1 MVKSSSLDIGDP
13 LAFVFEQ
20 KNLKV
25 LSGVIAV
32 SAVIA
37 MASVLLVFQMGQPR
51 IWMSMSR
58 DGLLPKAF
66 SRIHPTYKSPSF
78 ATVVTGFVVAVPSLF
93 MNLTIVTDLCSI
105 GTLFAFVLVCAGVL
119 VLQNK
124 PGVQYGK
131 FRTPYVNSKYIIP
144 VLFIIGIIFQLTYNS
159 ESSSNFILNK
169 PVLNTPTHLITSL
182 SSQEIKKVKMATLQ
196 TADSISTNIASLDL
210 EASLSEMAPD
220 KYQTFIDHLDIDHDK
235 KYERGLSLFRHKVP
249 LWIFFISCMV
259 ICYFCF
265 TKNLSLIPVLGLVCC
280 LYMMSELGV
289 SNWIGFGLWLVIGLL
304 VYFSYGYHKSKLNT

>member
-1 MVKSSSLDIGDP
+1 
-13 LAFVFEQ
+13 
-20 KNLKV
+20 
-25 LSGVIAV
+25 
-32 SAVIA
+32 
-37 MASVLLVFQMGQPR
+37 
-51 IWMSMSR
+51 
-58 DGLLPKAF
+58 
-66 SRIHPTYKSPSF
+66 
-78 ATVVTGFVVAVPSLF
+78 
-93 MNLTIVTDLCSI
+93 
-105 GTLFAFVLVCAGVL
+105 
-119 VLQNK
+119 
-124 PGVQYGK
+124 
-131 FRTPYVNSKYIIP
+131 
-144 VLFIIGIIFQLTYNS
+144 
-159 ESSSNFILNK
+159 
-169 PVLNTPTHLITSL
+169 
-182 SSQEIKKVKMATLQ
+182 MATLQ